1 LRAFG
6 DFADVI
12 ESVKDKGVVA
22 SEASPDDV
30 EAANK
35 ERPNFF
41 QVKNVLLIDT
51 SGTKKERT
59 GYVFTPLLHL
69 QRLKDC
75 FSDSI
80 AF

>member
-1 LRAFG
+1 MIFTFLPIFSFNLTFLFRSLKDFR

-22 SEASPDDV
+22 SVASPDDV

-41 QVKNVLLIDT
+41 QVKNVL
-51 SGTKKERT
+51 
-59 GYVFTPLLHL
+59 
-69 QRLKDC
+69 
-75 FSDSI
+75 
-80 AF
+80 